1 MAYVIVESNVINKEL
16 LMQYSQ
22 QAVKTVTKFGGKF
35 IAKGP
40 AESLHGKCQ
49 FTNRAVIEF
58 DSIAK
63 ARSWYQS
70 AEYQALTKLRDKAIE
85 SLFVVT
91 DSI

>member
-22 QAVKTVTKFGGKF
+22 QAAKTVTKFGGKF

-40 AESLHGKCQ
+40 AEFLHGMCQ
-49 FTNRAVIEF
+49 FANRAVIEF
-58 DSIAK
+58 DSITQ

-70 AEYQALTKLRDKAIE
+70 TEYQALIKLREKAME
-85 SLFVVT
+85 SRFLVI